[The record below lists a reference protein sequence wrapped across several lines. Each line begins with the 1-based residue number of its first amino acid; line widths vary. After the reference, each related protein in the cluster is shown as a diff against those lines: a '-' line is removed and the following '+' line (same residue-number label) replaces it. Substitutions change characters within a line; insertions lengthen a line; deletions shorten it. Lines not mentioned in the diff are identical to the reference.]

1 VYLVPNASQIISDEM
16 TLEEKLAAID
26 QAMADMNAQAQ
37 QQAAQNG
44 DVFAPLDPA
53 DLTMCEGCQ

>member
-1 VYLVPNASQIISDEM
+1 MNATQILNDNM

-26 QAMADMNAQAQ
+26 QAMMNAQAQ
-37 QQAAQNG
+37 ANEEAAARGQ
-44 DVFAPLDPA
+44 VAAPLDPA

>member
-1 VYLVPNASQIISDEM
+1 MNATQILNDNM

-26 QAMADMNAQAQ
+26 QAMANAQAVADD
-37 QQAAQNG
+37 QARANG
-44 DVFAPLDPA
+44 QVAAPLDPA

>member
-1 VYLVPNASQIISDEM
+1 MNASAIINDQM

-26 QAMADMNAQAQ
+26 AAMAAAQSTADE
-37 QQAAQNG
+37 QAAASG
-44 DVFAPLDPA
+44 SISAPLDPA

>member
-1 VYLVPNASQIISDEM
+1 MGMNASTIINDNM

-26 QAMADMNAQAQ
+26 AAMADAQAQ
-37 QQAAQNG
+37 VQAKADATGQ
-44 DVFAPLDPA
+44 VVAPLDPA